1 MHTAAA
7 LLLALFPL
15 VAHTQ
20 PVKRSE
26 LASILNFEAGP
37 NGNQPRGW
45 SGGPMSTIFSDDK
58 TVHSGKWAARLE
70 RDGSS
75 PNEFTTITARLPID
89 FSGPLLELRG
99 FLKTEDVI
107 QFFGFWMRAT
117 SFGLFDDVT
126 HFQ

>member
-1 MHTAAA
+1 MRTAAA

-37 NGNQPRGW
+37 SGNQPRGW
-45 SGGPMSTIFSDDK
+45 GGGPMSTIFSDDK

-89 FSGPLLELRG
+89 FSGP
-99 FLKTEDVI
+99 
-107 QFFGFWMRAT
+107 FWSCAV
-117 SFGLFDDVT
+117 F
-126 HFQ
+126 